1 MISLIFIKLDKII
14 IIGFQGQISEFIL
27 NDLGFCEVFFFL
39 QLKLIYFYDNIV
51 EYIFFMDQ

>member
-27 NDLGFCEVFFFL
+27 NDLGFCEVFFF
-39 QLKLIYFYDNIV
+39 FIV
-51 EYIFFMDQ
+51 EIDLFL